1 MVDKTVDFDPEK
13 LRDVVEGLQ
22 RNIDTH
28 LQMDMDAMMI
38 KMAAT
43 SLLQS
48 YPLPWC

>member
-1 MVDKTVDFDPEK
+1 MVERTTDFDPEQ
-13 LRDVVEGLQ
+13 LRSVVEGLQ

-28 LQMDMDAMMI
+28 LQMDMDAMLV

-48 YPLPWC
+48 YPL